1 MKKTNIIIRV
11 SEREKEEIKAA
22 AEALDMTMSEYILT
36 LHRVANKNGMLMGFG
51 I

>member
-22 AEALDMTMSEYILT
+22 AEALDMSMSEYILT
-36 LHRVANKNGMLMGFG
+36 LHRVATKKELG
-51 I
+51 

>member
-22 AEALDMTMSEYILT
+22 AHSLEMTMSEYILM
-36 LHRVANKNGMLMGFG
+36 LHRQAQAQK
-51 I
+51 